1 MSDSRKNALAKTA
14 RSSSDNEI
22 SELAAA
28 GAKSFMDAL
37 VARKQ
42 ALLEALQRDDMA
54 AAADYIHQI
63 NHARDETLYVEV
75 GRLTRALHNALRD
88 FHLEIGLHGSAE
100 VKHELSE
107 MADARSRL
115 NYVISMTED
124 AANQT
129 MDRVDEA
136 APMVQRLVDDSADIH
151 KQWLAFQARGTGPDE
166 SSVALFERVGQLLQ
180 RVSHDGQGIHT
191 RLTDILM
198 AQGYQ
203 DLSGQIIKRVI
214 ALVSD
219 VEQSLVRLVK
229 LASSVEAAAGIHPVQ
244 SDAAAEND
252 LSGEE
257 ERKIRAEGPAMK
269 RDGETAQGVVSG
281 QDDVDEL
288 LSSLG
293 F

>member
-1 MSDSRKNALAKTA
+1 MSDSKKNTLAKA
-14 RSSSDNEI
+14 GKVPSDSEI

-28 GAKSFMDAL
+28 GAKSFMDAM
-37 VARKQ
+37 VERKQ
-42 ALLEALQRDDMA
+42 QLLEALQRDAMA

-75 GRLTRALHNALRD
+75 GRLTRALHNALKD

-115 NYVISMTED
+115 NYVIAMTED

-136 APMVQRLVDDSADIH
+136 APMVQKLVDDSADLH
-151 KQWLAFQARGTGPDE
+151 KDWIAFQAEGATQKDA
-166 SSVALFERVGQLLQ
+166 SAALFERVGELLQ
-180 RVSHDGQGIHT
+180 RISDDGQGIHT

-203 DLSGQIIKRVI
+203 DLSGQVIKRVI
-214 ALVSD
+214 ELVSD
-219 VEQSLVRLVK
+219 VEQNLVRLVK
-229 LASSVEAAAGIHPVQ
+229 LASNVEEVAGIKPAS
-244 SDAAAEND
+244 SDQKAERD
-252 LSGEE
+252 ESQ
-257 ERKIRAEGPAMK
+257 RIRAEGPQINQQNNQ
-269 RDGETAQGVVSG
+269 DVVSG
-281 QDDVDEL
+281 QDDVDDL

>member
-1 MSDSRKNALAKTA
+1 MSDKKENGLADAGNAAGLAGSA
-14 RSSSDNEI
+14 
-22 SELAAA
+22 ELAAA
-28 GAKSFMDAL
+28 GAKSFTDAL
-37 VARKQ
+37 LAHKQ
-42 ALLEALQRDDMA
+42 AMLEALQRDDMA
-54 AAADYIHQI
+54 AVADHIHQI
-63 NHARDETLYVEV
+63 NNARDETLYFEV

-88 FHLEIGLHGSAE
+88 FHLEIGLHSNAE

-136 APMVQRLVDDSADIH
+136 APMLQQLVDESESIQADW
-151 KQWLAFQARGTGPDE
+151 QVFRSQNSETTAA
-166 SSVALFERVGQLLQ
+166 SSALFERMQQFLQ
-180 RVSHDGQGIHT
+180 RISSDGQGIHN

-203 DLSGQIIKRVI
+203 DLSGQVIKRVI
-214 ALVSD
+214 ELVSD
-219 VEQSLVRLVK
+219 VEQNLVRLVK
-229 LASSVEAAAGIHPVQ
+229 LASSVEEVAGIKRSVSEQ
-244 SDAAAEND
+244 KT
-252 LSGEE
+252 
-257 ERKIRAEGPAMK
+257 ERDERQRIQAEGPQINQHNNQ
-269 RDGETAQGVVSG
+269 DVVSG
-281 QDDVDEL
+281 QDDVDDL

>member
-1 MSDSRKNALAKTA
+1 MSDQQDNSLAKTA
-14 RSSSDNEI
+14 KGSSTAETAA
-22 SELAAA
+22 LAAA
-28 GAKSFMDAL
+28 GAKSFTDAL
-37 VARKQ
+37 IARKQ
-42 ALLEALQRDDMA
+42 ALLDALQRDDMA
-54 AAADYIHQI
+54 AVTDHIHQI
-63 NHARDETLYVEV
+63 NQARDETLYFEV

-88 FHLEIGLHGSAE
+88 FHLEIGLHGNAD
-100 VKHELSE
+100 VKHELLE

-136 APMVQRLVDDSADIH
+136 APMVQALVDESEAVH
-151 KQWLAFQARGTGPDE
+151 KDWQAFQV
-166 SSVALFERVGQLLQ
+166 SSHGSDASSTALFDRIEKLLQ
-180 RVSHDGQGIHT
+180 RISSDGQGIHT

-203 DLSGQIIKRVI
+203 DLSGQVIKRVI
-214 ALVSD
+214 ELVSD

-229 LASSVEAAAGIHPVQ
+229 LASNVEEVAGIKP
-244 SDAAAEND
+244 AEAEHKSEKD
-252 LSGEE
+252 DKQ
-257 ERKIRAEGPAMK
+257 RIRAEGPQINQQNNQ
-269 RDGETAQGVVSG
+269 DVVSG
-281 QDDVDEL
+281 QDDVDDL

>member
-1 MSDSRKNALAKTA
+1 MSDKHENALANAGNAAKDSETA
-14 RSSSDNEI
+14 
-22 SELAAA
+22 ELAAA
-28 GAKSFMDAL
+28 GAKSFTDAL
-37 VARKQ
+37 LARKQ

-54 AAADYIHQI
+54 AVADHIHQI
-63 NHARDETLYVEV
+63 NHARDETLYFEV

-88 FHLEIGLHGSAE
+88 FHLEIGLHSNAE

-129 MDRVDEA
+129 MDRVDEV
-136 APMVQRLVDDSADIH
+136 APMLQRLVDESESIQTDWQ
-151 KQWLAFQARGTGPDE
+151 QWQALTNGATAVSP
-166 SSVALFERVGQLLQ
+166 ALSGRVQQFLQ
-180 RVSHDGQGIHT
+180 RVSSDGQGIHS

-203 DLSGQIIKRVI
+203 DLSGQVIKRVI
-214 ALVSD
+214 ELVSD

-229 LASSVEAAAGIHPVQ
+229 LASSVEEVAGIKRTGNEHK
-244 SDAAAEND
+244 AERD
-252 LSGEE
+252 DSQ
-257 ERKIRAEGPAMK
+257 RIQAEGPQINQQNN
-269 RDGETAQGVVSG
+269 REVVSG
-281 QDDVDEL
+281 QDDVDDL

>member
-1 MSDSRKNALAKTA
+1 MSDKNDNALAKAGNAARDAETA
-14 RSSSDNEI
+14 
-22 SELAAA
+22 ELAAA
-28 GAKSFMDAL
+28 GAKSFTDAL
-37 VARKQ
+37 LARKQ
-42 ALLEALQRDDMA
+42 VLLEALQRGDMGA
-54 AAADYIHQI
+54 VADHIHQI
-63 NHARDETLYVEV
+63 NHARDETLYFEV

-88 FHLEIGLHGSAE
+88 FHLEIGLHSNAE

-115 NYVISMTED
+115 SYVIAMTED

-136 APMVQRLVDDSADIH
+136 APMLQKLVDESEAIRKDW
-151 KQWLAFQARGTGPDE
+151 QVFQAQ
-166 SSVALFERVGQLLQ
+166 SSDSGAQSKALMERVQQFLQ
-180 RVSHDGQGIHT
+180 RISSDGQGIHS

-203 DLSGQIIKRVI
+203 DLSGQVIKRVI
-214 ALVSD
+214 ELVSD

-229 LASSVEAAAGIHPVQ
+229 LASNVEEVAGIKRPAN
-244 SDAAAEND
+244 DTRAERD
-252 LSGEE
+252 EKQ
-257 ERKIRAEGPAMK
+257 RIQAEGPQINQQKNQDVM
-269 RDGETAQGVVSG
+269 SG
-281 QDDVDEL
+281 QDDVDDL

>member
-1 MSDSRKNALAKTA
+1 MSDKHESPLEKAAVTTQDADTA
-14 RSSSDNEI
+14 
-22 SELAAA
+22 ELAAA
-28 GAKSFMDAL
+28 GARSFTDAL
-37 VARKQ
+37 LARKQ
-42 ALLEALQRDDMA
+42 GLLEALQRDDMA
-54 AAADYIHQI
+54 AVADHIHQI
-63 NHARDETLYVEV
+63 NHARDETLYFEV

-88 FHLEIGLHGSAE
+88 FHLEIGLHSNAE

-115 NYVISMTED
+115 NYVISMTEE

-136 APMVQRLVDDSADIH
+136 GPMLQQLI
-151 KQWLAFQARGTGPDE
+151 DE
-166 SSVALFERVGQLLQ
+166 SESIQTQWQIFCTQNQDADPASLALFEHLQRLLQ
-180 RVSHDGQGIHT
+180 KISSDGQGIHQ

-203 DLSGQIIKRVI
+203 DLSGQVIKRVI
-214 ALVSD
+214 ELVSD

-229 LASSVEAAAGIHPVQ
+229 LASNVEEVAGIKRTRTDDK
-244 SDAAAEND
+244 SDLD
-252 LSGEE
+252 DKH
-257 ERKIRAEGPAMK
+257 RIRAEGPQINQQNNQDVM
-269 RDGETAQGVVSG
+269 SG
-281 QDDVDEL
+281 QDDVDDL